1 LANFTE
7 KGNGL
12 LVIGGVNS
20 YDRGNY
26 KSSYFE
32 TLLPVRIG
40 RGDKKQGDSNI
51 VILLDMSGS
60 TQNYWTED
68 SNGVLVEVK
77 DTKPLDVIKALAID
91 VIETLNMGNRVGVI
105 AFAIQ
110 DVNDADKTKF
120 KAVKVT
126 DLDSLSNI
134 KEKAVDKISRIAVP
148 GQSLFDVGLA
158 GAYTMIKHETGS
170 RNVIMIS
177 DGGRN
182 IYQTVKD
189 NGLKNVQL
197 MAEQGIRTYTVG
209 VGRDVDEDYLKTLAE
224 AGNGLYFPAGQENRL
239 KILFGTPEEKKQGDE
254 MELFILNPTHFI
266 TRELELDA
274 KIYGFNQVV
283 PKSLAR
289 VLITTD
295 SGEPALVEW
304 RYGLGKVISLT
315 VFSGDAGLG
324 QLLNQ
329 KNSKLLTNSINYLI
343 GDPERKQEYNVIIP
357 DTYINE
363 ITPVQVTSKEYP
375 KASIDL
381 TKIKDNY
388 YEGKLKPT
396 QLGFSKE
403 MNTLYAVNSPKEY
416 QYLGMYSNAQK
427 IIQSTGGKVFSKENP
442 DQIADYIKTV
452 SKRSKIVKT
461 YITWP
466 ILILLMI
473 VYLFEVGLRKIIE
486 NRKTV

>member
-1 LANFTE
+1 
-7 KGNGL
+7 
-12 LVIGGVNS
+12 
-20 YDRGNY
+20 
-26 KSSYFE
+26 
-32 TLLPVRIG
+32 
-40 RGDKKQGDSNI
+40 
-51 VILLDMSGS
+51 MSGS
-60 TQNYWTED
+60 TQNYWTQD
-68 SNGVLVEVK
+68 SNGILVEVK

-158 GAYTMIKHETGS
+158 GAYTMLKHETGS

-177 DGGRN
+177 DGGKN
-182 IYQTVKD
+182 IYSVVKD

-209 VGRDVDEDYLKTLAE
+209 VGRDERDVDVDYLKALAE
-224 AGNGLYFPAGQENRL
+224 AGNGNYFPAGQENRL

-254 MELFILNPTHFI
+254 MELYILNPTHFI
-266 TRELELDA
+266 TRNLELDA

-289 VLITTD
+289 VLVVTYPNN
-295 SGEPALVEW
+295 EPALVEW

-363 ITPVQVTSKEYP
+363 ITQVQVTSKEYP
-375 KASIDL
+375 KASIEL

-396 QLGFSKE
+396 QIGFSKE
-403 MNTLYAVNSPKEY
+403 MNTLYAVNSPEEY
-416 QYLGMYSNAQK
+416 QRLGMYSNAQK

-442 DQIADYIKTV
+442 DQIAEYIKTV

-466 ILILLMI
+466 LLVLLMI